1 MNIKST
7 EDELDLATEEFKKHS
22 RPLRKQPKNSWPLWK
37 A

>member
-7 EDELDLATEEFKKHS
+7 EDELDLAAEEFKKTF
-22 RPLRKQPKNSWPLWK
+22 KAFEKTAKNSWPLWK